1 MVAKYADWWFLD
13 YDKSATDVDSVMD
26 SLRRAIDGMERRAG
40 RYGRKVRYAFNPFI
54 ALGDSDADALA
65 RANRLLT
72 PDEPDADIRKMMSRV
87 GPAMK
92 SGGVGRPDKVR
103 EQLMKYVDMGVEL
116 FLLKFVPTVEEVR
129 TIRNEII
136 EPLRRDSRK
145 TRKAAA
151 SA

>member
-1 MVAKYADWWFLD
+1 M
-13 YDKSATDVDSVMD
+13 
-26 SLRRAIDGMERRAG
+26 
-40 RYGRKVRYAFNPFI
+40 
-54 ALGDSDADALA
+54 
-65 RANRLLT
+65 
-72 PDEPDADIRKMMSRV
+72 RKMMSRV

-129 TIRNEII
+129 TIRDEII
-136 EPLRRDSRK
+136 EPLRRAGAATSNK
-145 TRKAAA
+145 TAA